1 MEALM
6 SKSAK
11 RAVNLRIDESL
22 IDQAKTMHINL
33 SQTLETSLVE
43 ILREKQRVAWLDD
56 NREAVEAYNRRI
68 EKRGLFSDGLRQF

>member
-1 MEALM
+1 M